1 MIKIIFIAFWLL
13 PNAVILLN
21 AKSIHNSSLF
31 DPKKIKV
38 VIDAGHGGKDPGAVV
53 NGVREKDV
61 VLKLAKY
68 LEEELKNAEYRDK
81 IEPILTRDK
90 DVYLSL
96 NARRKI
102 VKKHNADVFISLHTN
117 ISPTNSAAS
126 GTEIFF
132 VTEDAA
138 DNVGIELLVNRENF
152 VYPEDENEELA
163 NDEDETLDF
172 LFKDLNKR
180 AIINRSIQLALSIEK
195 AMANLPEGRVKY
207 IRRAPFMV
215 LKTLLAPAILIEI
228 GYLSNANDRKLMQDD
243 EYLKNYAINLAKGIE
258 LFYTNTLQKIEYSY
272 NEKNENNNVSQKINV
287 KR

>member
-1 MIKIIFIAFWLL
+1 MIKIIFMAFWILL
-13 PNAVILLN
+13 NAVILLN
-21 AKSIHNSSLF
+21 AKSVNHSSLSSF
-31 DPKKIKV
+31 ETKKIKV

-68 LEEELKNAEYRDK
+68 LEEELKKAEYLDK

-117 ISPTNSAAS
+117 ISPTNPAAS

-163 NDEDETLDF
+163 NDEDQTLDF

-180 AIINRSIQLALSIEK
+180 AIINRSIQLALNIEK

-215 LKTLLAPAILIEI
+215 L
-228 GYLSNANDRKLMQDD
+228 
-243 EYLKNYAINLAKGIE
+243 
-258 LFYTNTLQKIEYSY
+258 
-272 NEKNENNNVSQKINV
+272 
-287 KR
+287 